1 MTPMESNIPATNANS
16 IEPYF
21 LYGVIRPE
29 RAQISI
35 SFALSYESPTFGTA
49 DVHVSIVLNQLS
61 MWITRRG
68 EGPVSIWDLRNFAQS
83 VIQDELGL
91 AAYSLGYLYDVE
103 ITRIINRSKQIDY
116 VYGIDVPAVSQRHTM
131 EEAIARME
139 KIRPRA
145 FGPHG
150 ILIRRS
156 LSDLASAMR
165 HPMDTAFYCYRALEA
180 LRLHCSQT
188 RGLGDAKKNEQWSM
202 FRDVSGVAID
212 ELKVITRSAEGV
224 RHGAVEPITD
234 EERADLFTRT
244 WRIVD
249 RYLDNIQ

>member
-1 MTPMESNIPATNANS
+1 MENS
-16 IEPYF
+16 ITATGASSVEAYF
-21 LYGVIRPE
+21 IHGVIRPE

-35 SFALSYESPTFGTA
+35 SFALTYESPTFGTA
-49 DVHVSIVLNQLS
+49 DVQVSIVLNQLS
-61 MWITRRG
+61 MWITHSG
-68 EGPVSIWDLRNFAQS
+68 TGSVSIWDLRNFAQS

-103 ITRIINRSKQIDY
+103 ITRIINRSKQVDH

-131 EEAIARME
+131 EEAIARIE
-139 KIRPRA
+139 EIRPKA
-145 FGPHG
+145 FGPYG

-165 HPMDTAFYCYRALEA
+165 HPLDTAFYCYRAVEA

-188 RGLGDAKKNEQWSM
+188 CGLENAKKNAQWSK
-202 FRDVSGVAID
+202 FREVSEVTLD
-212 ELKVITRSAEGV
+212 ELMFITRSAEGV
-224 RHGAVEPITD
+224 RHGAVESITD
-234 EERADLFTRT
+234 EKRADLFTRT
-244 WRIVD
+244 WRIID